1 MRLGVIVLVGL
12 GLGWAAA
19 SVALASPPLPVPLN
33 EVLVVGLA
41 GKGVELRPAQA
52 RVRAL
57 QDGLR
62 ACVDP
67 MAPTRGALTVV
78 VSLRKRVVAD
88 VEVSGTLEATHG
100 ACVAAVFKGLV
111 LEPAAAKAEL
121 TARLL
126 VRPLVNESALPEI
139 EARDELVLADD
150 FSCVGLGEFVCAPNK
165 SCAAAPRR
173 KVRCPS
179 MHGVPA
185 RTTLGDRR
193 VVLRV
198 SGGKTGQLGET
209 LIVAE
214 GDRQCRLVVMTNVGD
229 ADMLSGRS
237 ENREDVDVPCARA
250 RAVFALAARAG
261 LAGLRKPKA
270 TSHDHE
276 VTHRWQLWQPGR
288 GDIPTVREG
297 GWSGDSPK
305 AQVVW
310 NKVGAALVALAHDYA
325 TLQPGRF

>member
-1 MRLGVIVLVGL
+1 MRLGAIVIAGF

-19 SVALASPPLPVPLN
+19 SVALASPPLPEPLN

-57 QDGLR
+57 QQGLR
-62 ACVDP
+62 GCVDP
-67 MAPTRGALTVV
+67 MAPTRGTLTVV

-88 VEVSGTLEATHG
+88 VKVSGTLEATHG
-100 ACVAAVFKGLV
+100 ACIAGVFKTIV
-111 LEPAAAKAEL
+111 LEPIAQKAEL

-126 VRPLVNESALPEI
+126 VRPLVDEKALPEI
-139 EARDELVLADD
+139 DARDELVIADD
-150 FSCVGLGEFVCAPNK
+150 FTCVGVGEFVCAPNK
-165 SCAAAPRR
+165 DCAAAPRQR
-173 KVRCPS
+173 VRCPA
-179 MHGVPA
+179 MHGVPVLA
-185 RTTLGDRR
+185 TLGDKR

-214 GDRQCRLVVMTNVGD
+214 GAKQCVLVVMTNVGD
-229 ADMLSGRS
+229 ADMLAGRT
-237 ENREDVDVPCARA
+237 ENREDVDLPCGRA
-250 RAVFALAARAG
+250 RAVFALAARVG
-261 LAGLRKPKA
+261 LGKLKQPRAVL
-270 TSHDHE
+270 HDHA
-276 VTHRWQLWQPGR
+276 VTHRWELWQPGK
-288 GDIPTVREG
+288 GGIPTVREG

-305 AQVVW
+305 AQLVW